1 MPDSTGVV
9 QIRHEVWRTGIYHR
23 RLSRFVLLHDGG
35 NQKVFPTS
43 RSLSDLPDSM
53 LSPHGFPLQEAEK
66 DGWFAKTYRF
76 TFLDPGIYV
85 INVEWHL
92 KTRGGAKRQLPL
104 KSNPVILF
112 VKPSPDYDDAAR
124 RRVREEGPDNQ
135 HGLEAQERLER
146 YYDEHHEDPNFSGSV
161 LHNTFHEATEIRS
174 DRANETEREIPN

>member
-76 TFLDPGIYV
+76 TFLAQAFMSSTSSGI
-85 INVEWHL
+85 L
-92 KTRGGAKRQLPL
+92 R
-104 KSNPVILF
+104 
-112 VKPSPDYDDAAR
+112 
-124 RRVREEGPDNQ
+124 REEAQSDNF
-135 HGLEAQERLER
+135 
-146 YYDEHHEDPNFSGSV
+146 PS
-161 LHNTFHEATEIRS
+161 
-174 DRANETEREIPN
+174 RAIL